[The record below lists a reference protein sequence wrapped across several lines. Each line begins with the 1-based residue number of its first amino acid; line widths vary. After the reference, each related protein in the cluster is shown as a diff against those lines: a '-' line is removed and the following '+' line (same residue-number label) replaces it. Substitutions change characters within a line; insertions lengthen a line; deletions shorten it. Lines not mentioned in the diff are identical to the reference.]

1 MCVEPRERALSHT
14 LRLLFLLLFLSVD
27 LFSLPFLSQDEE
39 RPSVD
44 VGAGLSRE
52 LQAVQKASCESSRE
66 ELTDL
71 DLERLRDAAERGIG
85 SPPEETHLGRLQEK
99 HQQELLEEEIAK
111 VLLKH
116 MQVLYITCSCVKFIC
131 CFSFLRNSAGNLI
144 LIHQNEH

>member
-1 MCVEPRERALSHT
+1 MCGATRKSSFTHTPPPLSSALP
-14 LRLLFLLLFLSVD
+14 LCVD
-27 LFSLPFLSQDEE
+27 LLSLPFLSQDEE
-39 RPSVD
+39 RLSVD

-71 DLERLRDAAERGIG
+71 DLERLRDAAEHRIG
-85 SPPEETHLGRLQEK
+85 SPLEETPLGHWQEK

-116 MQVLYITCSCVKFIC
+116 MQVLYIT
-131 CFSFLRNSAGNLI
+131 
-144 LIHQNEH
+144 